1 MLTSAHDNSPSGL
14 SSWKR
19 TQFLPWF
26 PQQFGAAWRASC
38 PWFSN
43 NDFPRSSIS
52 EAPGTVSRFSLLPR
66 REFPFYKPG
75 NQGPER
81 FRNMFKFAQFISRRE
96 GARGLAFCLWPKG
109 LFHPF
114 MLQLIWGDPWS
125 QKLSSL
131 PHPYFVFLQSVYN
144 TSHLCTFRWTRHSPV
159 HSKPPA
165 PTYLLKGHATNLGS
179 HLGLCPPQ
187 PWTLESSRPGFH
199 SAPTGWVT
207 LFRRLSPSDL
217 SFPHL

>member
-1 MLTSAHDNSPSGL
+1 MLTSAHDNSPSSL
-14 SSWKR
+14 SSRKR

-81 FRNMFKFAQFISRRE
+81 FRNVFKFAQFISRRE

-125 QKLSSL
+125 QSWAASPTRILFSCK
-131 PHPYFVFLQSVYN
+131 VY
-144 TSHLCTFRWTRHSPV
+144 TIHHTCV
-159 HSKPPA
+159 
-165 PTYLLKGHATNLGS
+165 
-179 HLGLCPPQ
+179 HLGEPDIRQCTASLLPP
-187 PWTLESSRPGFH
+187 LIF
-199 SAPTGWVT
+199 
-207 LFRRLSPSDL
+207 
-217 SFPHL
+217 